1 MAIKKETKKKRIVR
15 KDVGEGALHIQ
26 ATSNNTLVSLTDSQ
40 GNLLVQSSAG
50 ALGNKGA
57 KKSTPF
63 VAQQIVETVLKDVS
77 SYGITKVA
85 IYVKGAGGGREAAI
99 RAVATAGLGV
109 TMIKDVSPI
118 PHNGCR
124 PPKARRL

>member
-1 MAIKKETKKKRIVR
+1 MATKKETKKKVKVR
-15 KDVGEGALHIQ
+15 DGKIAVHIQ
-26 ATSNNTLVSLTDSQ
+26 ATNNNTIVSVTDKN
-40 GNLLVQSSAG
+40 GNVIKQSSSG
-50 ALGNKGA
+50 AEGNRGA

-63 VAQQIVETVLKDVS
+63 VAQQVVEAAMKDVVNN
-77 SYGITKVA
+77 GATEVE
-85 IYVKGAGGGREAAI
+85 IYIKGAGGGREAAI
-99 RAVATAGLGV
+99 RAVGSTGLKV

>member
-1 MAIKKETKKKRIVR
+1 MATKKETKKKVKVR
-15 KDVGEGALHIQ
+15 NGKIAVHIQ
-26 ATSNNTLVSLTDSQ
+26 ATQNNTIASVTDSE
-40 GNLLVQSSAG
+40 GNVLAQSSAG
-50 ALGNKGA
+50 ALGNRGA

-63 VAQQIVETVLKDVS
+63 VAQQVVETAMKDVIS
-77 SYGITKVA
+77 NGANEVE
-85 IYVKGAGGGREAAI
+85 IYIKGAGGGREAAI
-99 RAVATAGLGV
+99 RAVGATGLKV